1 MMNEYDKFERLVQK
15 VDQGNKLIRAWE
27 LKGGISAQVTGLEIL
42 QSSGRI
48 VKMIV
53 RQHGDNDLKRNPNIA
68 ADEHKLLRIL
78 KAAGLPVPMPY
89 YFEQSCEI
97 FSKPCILLE
106 FIEGK
111 SEFTPSNL
119 NDHILQLAIN
129 LAKIHHVNC
138 ADQSLSFLP
147 KVENTYVEMLI
158 NKERVTLDETLNLS
172 MIRNLLKSFM
182 PLLSKN
188 KEVIL
193 HGDYWPGNILW
204 KEDKLVSIID
214 WEDSGLGDPL
224 ADLAN
229 SQLEISYHFGMQA
242 MNDFTHQYKSMMPE
256 LNFKNLPFWQLFAA
270 LRLSTFPEWGLEKS
284 KENSWRKRHKSFVRQ
299 AINQIRL
306 N

>member
-1 MMNEYDKFERLVQK
+1 MMNEYDNFDRLVQK
-15 VDQGNKLIRAWE
+15 FDQGNKLIRAWE

-48 VKMIV
+48 VKIIV

-68 ADEHKLLRIL
+68 ADEHKLLGIL

-119 NDHILQLAIN
+119 NDHILQMAIN
-129 LAKIHHVNC
+129 LAKIHRVNC
-138 ADQSLSFLP
+138 ADLSLSFLP
-147 KVENTYVEMLI
+147 KVENTYVAML
-158 NKERVTLDETLNLS
+158 NKKERVILDETLNLS
-172 MIRNLLKSFM
+172 MIRDLLKSFM
-182 PLLSKN
+182 PLPSKN

-256 LNFKNLPFWQLFAA
+256 LNFTNLPFWQLFAA
-270 LRLSTFPEWGLEKS
+270 LRLSAFPEWGLEKS
-284 KENSWRKRHKSFVRQ
+284 KEKSWKKIHKSFVRQ
-299 AINQIRL
+299 AINQIR
-306 N
+306 NE

>member
-1 MMNEYDKFERLVQK
+1 MMNEYGNFERLVQNF
-15 VDQGNKLIRAWE
+15 DQGNKLIRVWE

-68 ADEHKLLRIL
+68 ADEHKLLGIL

-119 NDHILQLAIN
+119 NHHILQLAIN
-129 LAKIHHVNC
+129 LAKIHRVNC
-138 ADQSLSFLP
+138 ADLSLSFLP
-147 KVENTYVEMLI
+147 KVENTYVEMLN
-158 NKERVTLDETLNLS
+158 NKERVSLDETLNLS
-172 MIRNLLKSFM
+172 TIRDLLKYSIPF
-182 PLLSKN
+182 PSKN

-242 MNDFTHQYKSMMPE
+242 MNDFTHRYKSMMPE
-256 LNFKNLPFWQLFAA
+256 LDFTNLPFWQLFAA

-284 KENSWRKRHKSFVRQ
+284 KENSWKKRHKSFVRQ
-299 AINQIRL
+299 AINQIR
-306 N
+306 NE

>member
-1 MMNEYDKFERLVQK
+1 MMNEYEKFERLVQK
-15 VDQGNKLIRAWE
+15 FDQGNKLIRAWE
-27 LKGGISAQVTGLEIL
+27 LNGGISAQVTGLELL

-68 ADEHKLLRIL
+68 ADEHQLLGIL
-78 KAAGLPVPMPY
+78 KAAGLPVPTPY
-89 YFEQSCEI
+89 YLEQSCEI

-106 FIEGK
+106 FIEGR
-111 SEFTPSNL
+111 SEFAPSNL

-129 LAKIHHVNC
+129 LAKIHRVDC
-138 ADQSLSFLP
+138 ADLSLSFLP
-147 KVENTYVEMLI
+147 KVENTYVEMLN
-158 NKERVTLDETLNLS
+158 NKERVLLEETLNLS
-172 MIRNLLKSFM
+172 MIRDLLKSST
-182 PLLSKN
+182 PLPSMN
-188 KEVIL
+188 KKVIL

-242 MNDFTHQYKSMMPE
+242 MDDFTHQYKSMMPE
-256 LNFKNLPFWQLFAA
+256 LNFTNLPFWQLFAA
-270 LRLSTFPEWGLEKS
+270 LRLSKFPEWGLEKN

>member
-15 VDQGNKLIRAWE
+15 LDQGNKLIRAWK

-42 QSSGRI
+42 QPSGRI
-48 VKMIV
+48 IKMIV

-68 ADEHKLLRIL
+68 ADEHKLLGIL

-97 FSKPCILLE
+97 FSKPSILIE
-106 FIEGK
+106 FIGGK

-129 LAKIHHVNC
+129 LAKIHRVDC
-138 ADQSLSFLP
+138 ANFSLSFLP
-147 KVENTYVEMLI
+147 KLENTYVEMLN
-158 NKERVTLDETLNLS
+158 NKNKVILDETLNLS
-172 MIRNLLKSFM
+172 LIRDLLKSSL
-182 PLLSKN
+182 PLPSMN
-188 KEVIL
+188 REVIL

-204 KEDKLVSIID
+204 KDDKLVSIID

-242 MNDFTHQYKSMMPE
+242 MDHFTNQYKSMMPE
-256 LNFKNLPFWQLFAA
+256 VNFTNLPFWQLFAA
-270 LRLSTFPEWGLEKS
+270 LRLSTFPEWGLEKR

>member
-15 VDQGNKLIRAWE
+15 FDQGNKLIRAWE
-27 LKGGISAQVTGLEIL
+27 LKGGISAQVTGLELL

-68 ADEHKLLRIL
+68 ADEHQLLGIL

-89 YFEQSCEI
+89 YLEKSCEI
-97 FSKPCILLE
+97 FSKPCIILE

-111 SEFTPSNL
+111 SEFSPSNL

-129 LAKIHHVNC
+129 LAKIHRVDC
-138 ADQSLSFLP
+138 ADLSLSFLP
-147 KVENTYVEMLI
+147 KVENTYVEMLN
-158 NKERVTLDETLNLS
+158 NKERVLLDETLNLS
-172 MIRNLLKSFM
+172 MIRDLLKSFM
-182 PLLSKN
+182 PLPSMN
-188 KEVIL
+188 KKVIL

-214 WEDSGLGDPL
+214 WEDSGIGDPL

-242 MNDFTHQYKSMMPE
+242 MDDFTHQYKSMMPE
-256 LNFKNLPFWQLFAA
+256 LNFTNLPFWQLFAA

-284 KENSWRKRHKSFVRQ
+284 KENSWRKRHESFVRQ

>member
-15 VDQGNKLIRAWE
+15 FDQGNRLIRAWE
-27 LKGGISAQVTGLEIL
+27 LKGGISAQVTGLELL

-68 ADEHKLLRIL
+68 ADEHQLLGIL

-89 YFEQSCEI
+89 YLEQSCEI

-111 SEFTPSNL
+111 SEFAPSNL

-129 LAKIHHVNC
+129 LAKIHRVDC
-138 ADQSLSFLP
+138 ADLSLSFLP
-147 KVENTYVEMLI
+147 KVENTYVEML
-158 NKERVTLDETLNLS
+158 NSKERVLLDETLNLS
-172 MIRNLLKSFM
+172 MIRDLLKSSI
-182 PLLSKN
+182 PLPSMN

-224 ADLAN
+224 ADFAN

-242 MNDFTHQYKSMMPE
+242 MDDFTHQYKSMMPE
-256 LNFKNLPFWQLFAA
+256 LNFTNLPFWQLFAA
-270 LRLSTFPEWGLEKS
+270 LRLSTFPEWGLEES
-284 KENSWRKRHKSFVRQ
+284 KENSWRKRHMAFVRQ

-306 N
+306 H

>member
-1 MMNEYDKFERLVQK
+1 MNEYGKFEQLVQK
-15 VDQGNKLIRAWE
+15 FDQGNKLIRAWE

-48 VKMIV
+48 VKTIV
-53 RQHGDNDLKRNPNIA
+53 RQHGDTDLKRNPNIA
-68 ADEHKLLRIL
+68 ADEHKLLGIL
-78 KAAGLPVPMPY
+78 KTAGLPVPMPY

-97 FSKPCILLE
+97 FSKPCILIE

-129 LAKIHHVNC
+129 LAKIHRVDC
-138 ADQSLSFLP
+138 ANLSLSFLP
-147 KVENTYVEMLI
+147 KLENTYVEMLN
-158 NKERVTLDETLNLS
+158 NKDRVILDETLNLS
-172 MIRNLLKSFM
+172 LIRDLLKSFM
-182 PLLSKN
+182 PLRSIN

-229 SQLEISYHFGMQA
+229 SQLEISFHYGMEA
-242 MNDFTHQYKSMMPE
+242 MNDFSNQYKSMMPE
-256 LNFKNLPFWQLFAA
+256 VNFTNLPFWQLFAA
-270 LRLSTFPEWGLEKS
+270 LRLSSFPEWGLEKS
-284 KENSWRKRHKSFVRQ
+284 KENIWRERHKSFVHQ
-299 AINQIRL
+299 AITQIGK

>member
-1 MMNEYDKFERLVQK
+1 MNEYDKFERLVQK
-15 VDQGNKLIRAWE
+15 LDQGNKLIRAWK

-42 QSSGRI
+42 QPSGRI
-48 VKMIV
+48 IKMIV

-68 ADEHKLLRIL
+68 ADEHKLLGIL

-97 FSKPCILLE
+97 FSKPSILIE
-106 FIEGK
+106 FIGGK

-129 LAKIHHVNC
+129 LAKIHRVDC
-138 ADQSLSFLP
+138 ANFSLSFLP
-147 KVENTYVEMLI
+147 KLENTYVEMLN
-158 NKERVTLDETLNLS
+158 NKNKVILDETLNLS
-172 MIRNLLKSFM
+172 LIRDLLKSSL
-182 PLLSKN
+182 PLPSMN
-188 KEVIL
+188 REVIL

-204 KEDKLVSIID
+204 KDDKLVSIID

-242 MNDFTHQYKSMMPE
+242 MDHFTNQYKSMMPE
-256 LNFKNLPFWQLFAA
+256 VNFTNLPFWQLFAA
-270 LRLSTFPEWGLEKS
+270 LRLSTFPEWGLEKR

>member
-1 MMNEYDKFERLVQK
+1 MMNGYGKFEQLVK
-15 VDQGNKLIRAWE
+15 KLDQGNKLIRAWE

-48 VKMIV
+48 IKMIV
-53 RQHGDNDLKRNPNIA
+53 RQHCDNDLKRNPDIA
-68 ADEHKLLRIL
+68 ADEHKLLGIL

-97 FSKPCILLE
+97 FSKPCILIE

-129 LAKIHHVNC
+129 LSKIHHVDC
-138 ADQSLSFLP
+138 ANPSLSFLP
-147 KVENTYVEMLI
+147 KLENRYVEMLN
-158 NKERVTLDETLNLS
+158 NKDRVILDETLNLS
-172 MIRNLLKSFM
+172 AIRDLLKYSI
-182 PLLSKN
+182 PLCSIN

-229 SQLEISYHFGMQA
+229 SQLEISYHYGMQA
-242 MNDFTHQYKSMMPE
+242 MNDFTNQYKSMMPE
-256 LNFKNLPFWQLFAA
+256 VNFTNLPFWQLFAA

-284 KENSWRKRHKSFVRQ
+284 KENNWRIRHKSFVRQ
-299 AINQIRL
+299 AINRIRL

>member
-1 MMNEYDKFERLVQK
+1 MMNEYEKFERLVQK
-15 VDQGNKLIRAWE
+15 LDQGNKLIRAWE

-48 VKMIV
+48 IKMIV
-53 RQHGDNDLKRNPNIA
+53 RQHGDTDFKRNPNIA
-68 ADEHKLLRIL
+68 ADEHKLLGIM

-97 FSKPCILLE
+97 FSKPCILIE

-111 SEFTPSNL
+111 SDFTPSNL

-129 LAKIHHVNC
+129 LAKIHRVDC
-138 ADQSLSFLP
+138 ANLSLSFLP
-147 KVENTYVEMLI
+147 KLENTYVEMLN
-158 NKERVTLDETLNLS
+158 NKDRVILDETLNLS
-172 MIRNLLKSFM
+172 LIRDLLKSFM
-182 PLLSKN
+182 PLRSNN

-204 KEDKLVSIID
+204 KEDKLVCIID
-214 WEDSGLGDPL
+214 WEDSGFGDPL

-229 SQLEISYHFGMQA
+229 SQLEISYHYGIQA
-242 MNDFTHQYKSMMPE
+242 MNDFTNQYISMMPE
-256 LNFKNLPFWQLFAA
+256 VNFTNLPFWQLFAA
-270 LRLSTFPEWGLEKS
+270 LRLSTFPEWGLEKG
-284 KENSWRKRHKSFVRQ
+284 KENNWRKKHKSFVRQ
-299 AINQIRL
+299 AINRIRL

>member
-15 VDQGNKLIRAWE
+15 LDPGNKLIRAWK

-42 QSSGRI
+42 QPSGRI
-48 VKMIV
+48 IKMIV

-68 ADEHKLLRIL
+68 ADEHKLLGIL

-89 YFEQSCEI
+89 YIEESCEI
-97 FSKPCILLE
+97 FSKPCILIE
-106 FIEGK
+106 FIGGK

-129 LAKIHHVNC
+129 LAKIHRVDC
-138 ADQSLSFLP
+138 ANLSLSFLP
-147 KVENTYVEMLI
+147 KLENTYVEMLN
-158 NKERVTLDETLNLS
+158 NKNKVVLDETLNLS
-172 MIRNLLKSFM
+172 LIRDLLKSSF
-182 PLLSKN
+182 PLPSMN

-242 MNDFTHQYKSMMPE
+242 MDHFTNQYKSMMPE
-256 LNFKNLPFWQLFAA
+256 VNFTNLPFWQLFAA

>member
-1 MMNEYDKFERLVQK
+1 MNDKFERLVHK
-15 VDQGNKLIRAWE
+15 FDQGNKLIRAWE
-27 LKGGISAQVTGLEIL
+27 LKGGISAQVIGLELL

-68 ADEHKLLRIL
+68 ADEHQLLGIL

-89 YFEQSCEI
+89 YLEQSCEI
-97 FSKPCILLE
+97 FSKPCLILE

-111 SEFTPSNL
+111 SEFSPSNL

-129 LAKIHHVNC
+129 LAKIHRVDC
-138 ADQSLSFLP
+138 ADLSLSFLP
-147 KVENTYVEMLI
+147 NVENTYVEMLN
-158 NKERVTLDETLNLS
+158 NKERVLLDDTLNLS
-172 MIRNLLKSFM
+172 MIRDLLKSFM
-182 PLLSKN
+182 PLPAMN
-188 KEVIL
+188 KKVIL

-242 MNDFTHQYKSMMPE
+242 MDDFTHQYKSMMPE
-256 LNFKNLPFWQLFAA
+256 LNFTNLPFWQLFAA

-284 KENSWRKRHKSFVRQ
+284 KENSWRKRHESFVRQ

>member
-1 MMNEYDKFERLVQK
+1 MMNEYEKFERLVQK
-15 VDQGNKLIRAWE
+15 FDQGNKLIRAWE
-27 LKGGISAQVTGLEIL
+27 LNGGISAQVTGLELL

-68 ADEHKLLRIL
+68 ADEHQLLGIL
-78 KAAGLPVPMPY
+78 KAAGLPVPTPY
-89 YFEQSCEI
+89 YLEQSCEI

-106 FIEGK
+106 FIEGR
-111 SEFTPSNL
+111 SEFAPSNL

-129 LAKIHHVNC
+129 LAKIHRVDC
-138 ADQSLSFLP
+138 ADLSLSFLP
-147 KVENTYVEMLI
+147 KVENTYIEMLN
-158 NKERVTLDETLNLS
+158 NKERVLLEETLNLS
-172 MIRNLLKSFM
+172 MIRDLLKSST
-182 PLLSKN
+182 PLPSMN
-188 KEVIL
+188 KKVIL

-242 MNDFTHQYKSMMPE
+242 MDDFTHQYKSMMPE
-256 LNFKNLPFWQLFAA
+256 LNFTNLPFWQLFAA
-270 LRLSTFPEWGLEKS
+270 LRLSKFPEWGLEKN

>member
-1 MMNEYDKFERLVQK
+1 MINEYDKFEQLVIK
-15 VDQGNKLIRAWE
+15 VDQGNKLIRAWK
-27 LKGGISAQVTGLEIL
+27 LMGGISANVTGLEIL

-68 ADEHKLLRIL
+68 SFEHKLLGIL

-97 FSKPCILLE
+97 FSKPCIVIE

-129 LAKIHHVNC
+129 LAKIHRVNC
-138 ADQSLSFLP
+138 ADLSLSFMP
-147 KVENTYVEMLI
+147 KLENTYVEMLN
-158 NKERVTLDETLNLS
+158 NKDRVILDKTLNLS
-172 MIRNLLKSFM
+172 LIRDLLKSSM
-182 PLLSKN
+182 PLPSMN

-224 ADLAN
+224 TDLAN
-229 SQLEISYHFGMQA
+229 SQLEILYHFGMQA
-242 MNDFTHQYKSMMPE
+242 MNDFTNRYKFMMPE
-256 LNFKNLPFWQLFAA
+256 VNFTNLPFWQLFAA

-284 KENSWRKRHKSFVRQ
+284 KENTWRKRHKSFVRA
-299 AINQIRL
+299 AINRIR
-306 N
+306 

>member
-1 MMNEYDKFERLVQK
+1 MNEYDKFERLVQK
-15 VDQGNKLIRAWE
+15 FDQGNKLIRAWE
-27 LKGGISAQVTGLEIL
+27 LKGGISAQVTGLELL

-68 ADEHKLLRIL
+68 ADEHQLLGIL

-89 YFEQSCEI
+89 YLEKSCEI
-97 FSKPCILLE
+97 FSKPCIILE

-111 SEFTPSNL
+111 SEFSPSNL

-129 LAKIHHVNC
+129 LAKIHRVDC
-138 ADQSLSFLP
+138 ADLSLSFLP
-147 KVENTYVEMLI
+147 KVENTYVEMLN
-158 NKERVTLDETLNLS
+158 NKERVLLDETLNLS
-172 MIRNLLKSFM
+172 MIRDLLKSFM
-182 PLLSKN
+182 PLPSMN
-188 KEVIL
+188 KKVIL

-214 WEDSGLGDPL
+214 WEDSGIGDPL

-242 MNDFTHQYKSMMPE
+242 MDDFTHQYKSMMPE
-256 LNFKNLPFWQLFAA
+256 LNFTNLPFWQLFAA

-284 KENSWRKRHKSFVRQ
+284 KENSWRKRHESFVRQ

>member
-1 MMNEYDKFERLVQK
+1 MMNEYEKFERLVQK
-15 VDQGNKLIRAWE
+15 FDQGNKLIRAWE
-27 LKGGISAQVTGLEIL
+27 LKGGISAQVTGLELL

-68 ADEHKLLRIL
+68 ADEHQLLGIL

-89 YFEQSCEI
+89 YLEQSCEI

-111 SEFTPSNL
+111 SEFAPSNL

-129 LAKIHHVNC
+129 LAKIHRVDC
-138 ADQSLSFLP
+138 ADLSLSFLP
-147 KVENTYVEMLI
+147 KVENTYVELLN
-158 NKERVTLDETLNLS
+158 NKERVLLDETLNLS
-172 MIRNLLKSFM
+172 MVRDLLKSFM
-182 PLLSKN
+182 PLPSMN
-188 KEVIL
+188 KKVIL

-242 MNDFTHQYKSMMPE
+242 MDDFTHQYKSMMPE
-256 LNFKNLPFWQLFAA
+256 LNFTNLPFWQLFAA
-270 LRLSTFPEWGLEKS
+270 LRLSTFPEWGLEKN